1 MRVVSGMSLQYSLS
15 MAESEP
21 GGEIARSEL
30 RASHED
36 RDRVVELLRVSA
48 GDGRL
53 TAEELDERLEQAM
66 TARTYGEL
74 ARLVADLPAVG
85 SAASAVVSPATA
97 PRPKDVV
104 RIDTRSGHVKRVD
117 RWIVPQRM
125 EVKVTSGSVLLDFT
139 QAEITQPTLTLN
151 VDVRSGH
158 VRLITKPG
166 IVVDTDDVT
175 IRSGHVRVKTPWGPD
190 VPGQFRIEVSGKVG
204 SGHLVARPR
213 YRNFWQWLTRQ
224 PRPYAITAR

>member
-1 MRVVSGMSLQYSLS
+1 

-85 SAASAVVSPATA
+85 SAVGSAVSPATA
-97 PRPKDVV
+97 PRVKDVG
-104 RIDTRSGHVKRVD
+104 RIDTRSGHVKRVE
-117 RWIVPQRM
+117 RWVIPQRM
-125 EVKVTSGSVLLDFT
+125 EVKVTSGHVLLDFT
-139 QAEITQPTLTLN
+139 QAVITQPTLKLD

-158 VRLITKPG
+158 VKLLTRPG
-166 IVVDTDDVT
+166 ILVDADDVAV
-175 IRSGHVRVKTPWGPD
+175 RSGHVRVKAPWGSE
-190 VPGQFRIEVSGKVG
+190 VPVQLRIEVTGKVG
-204 SGHLVARPR
+204 SGHLVARPPF
-213 YRNFWQWLTRQ
+213 RNFWQWLTRQ
-224 PRPYAITAR
+224 PKPYMIAAR

>member
-1 MRVVSGMSLQYSLS
+1 
-15 MAESEP
+15 MAQSEP

-30 RASHED
+30 RASHDD

-53 TAEELDERLEQAM
+53 TAEELDERLEHAM

-85 SAASAVVSPATA
+85 SAVSPATA
-97 PRPKDVV
+97 PRVKDIV

-125 EVKVTSGSVLLDFT
+125 EVKVTSGHVLLDFT
-139 QAEITQPTLTLN
+139 QAVITQPTLSLN
-151 VDVRSGH
+151 VEVRSGH
-158 VRLITKPG
+158 IRLLTRPG
-166 IVVDTDDVT
+166 IVVDADDVA
-175 IRSGHVRVKTPWGPD
+175 IRSGHVRVKAPWGSE
-190 VPGQFRIEVSGKVG
+190 VPVHLHIEVTGRVG

-213 YRNFWQWLTRQ
+213 SRNFWQWLTRQ
-224 PRPYAITAR
+224 PKPYMIAAR

>member
-1 MRVVSGMSLQYSLS
+1 MSLLYSLF

-21 GGEIARSEL
+21 GGEIARNEL
-30 RASHED
+30 RASHDD

-85 SAASAVVSPATA
+85 SALSPAA
-97 PRPKDVV
+97 ALRAKDVV
-104 RIDTRSGHVKRVD
+104 RIDTRSGHVKRAD
-117 RWIVPQRM
+117 RWVVPQRM
-125 EVKVTSGSVLLDFT
+125 EVKVTSGHVLLDFT
-139 QAEITQPTLTLN
+139 QAEITHPTLKLN

-158 VRLITKPG
+158 IRLLIRPG
-166 IVVDTDDVT
+166 IAVDADEVA
-175 IRSGHVRVKTPWGPD
+175 IRSGGVRVKTPWGSETP
-190 VPGQFRIEVSGKVG
+190 VQLHIEVTGKVG

-213 YRNFWQWLTRQ
+213 YRNLWQWLTRQ
-224 PRPYAITAR
+224 PKPYMVAAR

>member
-1 MRVVSGMSLQYSLS
+1 

-21 GGEIARSEL
+21 DGEIARSEL
-30 RASHED
+30 RASHDD

-74 ARLVADLPAVG
+74 ARLVADLPAAG
-85 SAASAVVSPATA
+85 SAVSPATA
-97 PRPKDVV
+97 PKAKEVA
-104 RIDTRSGHVKRVD
+104 RIDTRSGHVKRVE
-117 RWIVPQRM
+117 RWVVPQRM
-125 EVKVTSGSVLLDFT
+125 EVKVTSGHVLLDFT
-139 QAEITQPTLTLN
+139 QAVVTQPTLKLD

-158 VRLITKPG
+158 VKLLTRPG
-166 IVVDTDDVT
+166 IVVDADEVAV
-175 IRSGHVRVKTPWGPD
+175 RSGHVRVKAPWGSE
-190 VPGQFRIEVSGKVG
+190 VPVQLHIEVTGRVG

-213 YRNFWQWLTRQ
+213 FRNFWQWLTRQ
-224 PRPYAITAR
+224 PKPYMIPAR

>member
-1 MRVVSGMSLQYSLS
+1 

-30 RASHED
+30 RASHDD

-53 TAEELDERLEQAM
+53 SAEELDERLEQAM

-74 ARLVADLPAVG
+74 ARLVADLPAQG
-85 SAASAVVSPATA
+85 PMAAPPPAA
-97 PRPKDVV
+97 ARAKDVV

-117 RWIVPQRM
+117 RWVVPQRM
-125 EVKVTSGSVLLDFT
+125 EVKVTSGHVLLDFT
-139 QAEITQPTLTLN
+139 QAVITQPTLTLN

-175 IRSGHVRVKTPWGPD
+175 IRSGHVRVKTPWGAD

-224 PRPYAITAR
+224 PKPYMVATR

>member
-1 MRVVSGMSLQYSLS
+1 

-21 GGEIARSEL
+21 SGEIARNEL
-30 RASHED
+30 RASHDD

-85 SAASAVVSPATA
+85 SALSPAA
-97 PRPKDVV
+97 ALRAKDVV
-104 RIDTRSGHVKRVD
+104 RIDTRSGHVKRAD
-117 RWIVPQRM
+117 RWVVPQRM
-125 EVKVTSGSVLLDFT
+125 EVKVTSGHVLLDFT
-139 QAEITQPTLTLN
+139 QAEITHPTLKLN

-158 VRLITKPG
+158 IRLLIRPG
-166 IVVDTDDVT
+166 IAVDADEVA
-175 IRSGHVRVKTPWGPD
+175 IRSGGVRVKTPWGSETP
-190 VPGQFRIEVSGKVG
+190 VQLHIEVTGKVG

-213 YRNFWQWLTRQ
+213 YRNLWQWLTRQ
-224 PRPYAITAR
+224 PKPYMVAVR

>member
-1 MRVVSGMSLQYSLS
+1 

-30 RASHED
+30 RASHDD

-85 SAASAVVSPATA
+85 SALSPAA
-97 PRPKDVV
+97 ALRAKDVV
-104 RIDTRSGHVKRVD
+104 RIDTRSGHVKRAD
-117 RWIVPQRM
+117 RWVVPQRM
-125 EVKVTSGSVLLDFT
+125 EVKVTSGHVLLDFT
-139 QAEITQPTLTLN
+139 QAEITHPTLKLN

-158 VRLITKPG
+158 IRLLIRPG
-166 IVVDTDDVT
+166 IAVDADEVA
-175 IRSGHVRVKTPWGPD
+175 IRSGGVRVKTPWGSETP
-190 VPGQFRIEVSGKVG
+190 VQLHIEVTGKVG

-213 YRNFWQWLTRQ
+213 YRNLWQWLTRQ
-224 PRPYAITAR
+224 PKPYMVAAR

>member
-1 MRVVSGMSLQYSLS
+1 MALSRSAPRAAGGRAVRVVSGMSLQYSLS

-21 GGEIARSEL
+21 GGEIARNEL
-30 RASHED
+30 RASHDD

-85 SAASAVVSPATA
+85 SALSPAATLRA
-97 PRPKDVV
+97 KDVV

-117 RWIVPQRM
+117 RWVVPQRM
-125 EVKVTSGSVLLDFT
+125 EVKVTSGHVLLDFT
-139 QAEITQPTLTLN
+139 HAVITQPTLKL
-151 VDVRSGH
+151 DVE
-158 VRLITKPG
+158 VR
-166 IVVDTDDVT
+166 
-175 IRSGHVRVKTPWGPD
+175 
-190 VPGQFRIEVSGKVG
+190 

-213 YRNFWQWLTRQ
+213 YRNLWQWLTR
-224 PRPYAITAR
+224 PPKPYMIAAR

>member
-1 MRVVSGMSLQYSLS
+1 

-30 RASHED
+30 RASHDD
-36 RDRVVELLRVSA
+36 RDRVVEMLRVSA

-74 ARLVADLPAVG
+74 ARLVADLPATG
-85 SAASAVVSPATA
+85 SAVSPAMPLLA
-97 PRPKDVV
+97 KDVV

-117 RWIVPQRM
+117 RWVVPQRM
-125 EVKVTSGSVLLDFT
+125 EVKVTSGHVLLDFT
-139 QAEITQPTLTLN
+139 QAVITQPTLKLD
-151 VDVRSGH
+151 VEVRSGH
-158 VRLITKPG
+158 IRLLTRPG
-166 IVVDTDDVT
+166 IVVDADEVA
-175 IRSGHVRVKTPWGPD
+175 ISSGHVRVKAPWGSE
-190 VPGQFRIEVSGKVG
+190 VPVQLHVEVTGKVG

-224 PRPYAITAR
+224 PKPYAITAR

>member
-1 MRVVSGMSLQYSLS
+1 

-21 GGEIARSEL
+21 SGEIARNEL
-30 RASHED
+30 RASHDD

-85 SAASAVVSPATA
+85 SALSPAA
-97 PRPKDVV
+97 ALRAKDVV
-104 RIDTRSGHVKRVD
+104 RIDTRSGHVKRAD
-117 RWIVPQRM
+117 RWVVPQRM
-125 EVKVTSGSVLLDFT
+125 EVKVTSGHVLLDFT
-139 QAEITQPTLTLN
+139 QAEITHPTLKLN

-158 VRLITKPG
+158 IRLLIRPG
-166 IVVDTDDVT
+166 IAVDADEVA
-175 IRSGHVRVKTPWGPD
+175 IRSGGVRVKTPWGSETP
-190 VPGQFRIEVSGKVG
+190 VQLHIEVTGKVG

-213 YRNFWQWLTRQ
+213 YRNLWQWLTRQ
-224 PRPYAITAR
+224 PKPYRVAAR

>member
-1 MRVVSGMSLQYSLS
+1 

-21 GGEIARSEL
+21 GGEVARSEL
-30 RASHED
+30 RASHDD
-36 RDRVVELLRVSA
+36 RDRVVEMLRVSA

-74 ARLVADLPAVG
+74 ARLVADLPAAG
-85 SAASAVVSPATA
+85 SAVSAVTA
-97 PRPKDVV
+97 PRAKDVV

-125 EVKVTSGSVLLDFT
+125 EVKVTSGHVLLDFT
-139 QAEITQPTLTLN
+139 QAVITQPTLTLD

-158 VRLITKPG
+158 VRLLTRPG
-166 IVVDTDDVT
+166 IVVDADDVA
-175 IRSGHVRVKTPWGPD
+175 IRSGGVRVKVPWGSEGP
-190 VPGQFRIEVSGKVG
+190 VELHIVVTGKVG

-224 PRPYAITAR
+224 PKPYMITAR

>member
-1 MRVVSGMSLQYSLS
+1 

-21 GGEIARSEL
+21 GGEVARSEL
-30 RASHED
+30 RASHDD

-74 ARLVADLPAVG
+74 ARLVADLPAQG
-85 SAASAVVSPATA
+85 SVAAPVTVQA
-97 PRPKDVV
+97 KDVV

-139 QAEITQPTLTLN
+139 AAVITQSTLTLN

-158 VRLITKPG
+158 IRLITKPG

-224 PRPYAITAR
+224 PKPYAITAR

>member
-1 MRVVSGMSLQYSLS
+1 

-21 GGEIARSEL
+21 GGEIARNEL
-30 RASHED
+30 RASHDD

-85 SAASAVVSPATA
+85 SALSPAA
-97 PRPKDVV
+97 ALRAKDVV
-104 RIDTRSGHVKRVD
+104 RIDTRSGHVRRVD
-117 RWIVPQRM
+117 RWVVPQRM
-125 EVKVTSGSVLLDFT
+125 EVKVTSGHVLLDFT
-139 QAEITQPTLTLN
+139 QAVITQSTLKLD
-151 VDVRSGH
+151 VEVRSGH
-158 VRLITKPG
+158 IRLLTRPG
-166 IVVDTDDVT
+166 IVVDADDVAV
-175 IRSGHVRVKTPWGPD
+175 RSGHVRVKAPWGSE
-190 VPGQFRIEVSGKVG
+190 VPVQLHVEVTGKVG

-213 YRNFWQWLTRQ
+213 YRNLWQWLTRQ
-224 PRPYAITAR
+224 PKPYMIAAR